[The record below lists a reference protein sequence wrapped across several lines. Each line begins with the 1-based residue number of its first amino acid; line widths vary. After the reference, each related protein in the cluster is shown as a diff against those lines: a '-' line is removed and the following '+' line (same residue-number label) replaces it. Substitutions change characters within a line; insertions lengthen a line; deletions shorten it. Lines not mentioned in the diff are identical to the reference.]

1 MSGYSLQRICD
12 MAIQIRDPECGDI
25 RFLNRVSQYHE
36 ETPNIDWET
45 TTINLVIK
53 RL

>member
-45 TTINLVIK
+45 TTINLV
-53 RL
+53 R